1 MCIGSTVLGS
11 EVNVVGRA
19 ISQKA
24 LWAMVR
30 TLGYVLVIEPLEF
43 FKKERDIII
52 IYFINAHSKGVLWRT
67 V

>member
-30 TLGYVLVIEPLEF
+30 TLGYVPIMV
-43 FKKERDIII
+43 
-52 IYFINAHSKGVLWRT
+52 
-67 V
+67 